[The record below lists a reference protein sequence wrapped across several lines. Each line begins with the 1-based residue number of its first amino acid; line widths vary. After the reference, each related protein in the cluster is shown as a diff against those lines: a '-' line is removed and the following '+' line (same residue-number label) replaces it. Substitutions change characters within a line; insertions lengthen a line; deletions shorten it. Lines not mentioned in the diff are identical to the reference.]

1 MRTLLGAAT
10 VLNGLLAGATA
21 DRFLIGIPA
30 FRKLGPITWGEYSR
44 HADLSPTGAAF
55 YPTLAIGGT
64 ILTIADAVRSRQ
76 PAVTVAA
83 AAALAGLLF
92 TFKAAPNM
100 LAVRHLGND
109 TVALRERMDDFVFWS
124 SFRGALQAG
133 AFLACVCALSASKSG
148 S

>member
-30 FRKLGPITWGEYSR
+30 LRKLGPLTWGQYSR
-44 HADLSPTGAAF
+44 HADLSPAGAAF

-76 PAVTVAA
+76 PMATVAA
-83 AAALAGLLF
+83 ASALAGLLF

-100 LAVRHLGND
+100 LVVRHLGND
-109 TVALRERMDDFVFWS
+109 AKALQKRMDKFVYWS
-124 SFRGALQAG
+124 TFRGTLQVA
-133 AFLACVCALSASKSG
+133 AFFACVCALSEDRA
-148 S
+148 